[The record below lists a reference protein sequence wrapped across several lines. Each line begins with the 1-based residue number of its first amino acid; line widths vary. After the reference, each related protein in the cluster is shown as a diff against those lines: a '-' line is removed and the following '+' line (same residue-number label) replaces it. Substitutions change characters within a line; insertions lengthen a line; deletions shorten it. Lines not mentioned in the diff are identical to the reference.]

1 MPPLLHDAL
10 IDSVPLSFEQ
20 TVPRAWV
27 HKRSLDNV
35 LLTEIRSAAPDRFIC
50 AGRIP
55 TAHGFFNDAAGRT
68 PHNDILFYT
77 ELGRQASLA
86 MCHAF
91 FDVST
96 DDVFIFEGSDAV
108 ITEAVWR
115 PGDDAA
121 RDAVA
126 IEIGIPDLARRKNNA
141 VSRVVTEHTMWAGTR
156 RVFHGTGAFTIQ
168 PAALFHR
175 LRKTAAARTPVAL
188 AKEGGTDGPAAR
200 VPRASG
206 ANIAIST
213 PRRTD
218 TPGAFA
224 ASLIVDRTHPYFF
237 DHPCDHVPG
246 MLLLEGCAQ
255 LALSTFREI
264 AGIEAAGISAY
275 DVSFTQFVE
284 AGLETTL
291 TAHLDALQYA
301 VRSPLVRVAI
311 TQPTGVCGT
320 ATIHLARPTGH

>member
-91 FDVST
+91 LDVSPE
-96 DDVFIFEGSDAV
+96 DVFIFEGSDAAV
-108 ITEAVWR
+108 TEAAWT
-115 PGDDAA
+115 PGGDAA
-121 RDAVA
+121 RDSVA
-126 IEIGIPDLARRKNNA
+126 IEIRIPDLTRRKNNA
-141 VSRVVTEHTMWAGTR
+141 VSRVVTEHTMWVGTH
-156 RVFHGTGAFTIQ
+156 RVFDGTAAFTIQ

-175 LRKTAAARTPVAL
+175 LRKATAARARRPPPYRKAGRRKAECRQAGPMPGPLACRARPAPTSRSRPRAGPTVGRSRMRRACSCRSDGRRSRCCGRRTPH
-188 AKEGGTDGPAAR
+188 GHDGF
-200 VPRASG
+200 SG
-206 ANIAIST
+206 S
-213 PRRTD
+213 
-218 TPGAFA
+218 
-224 ASLIVDRTHPYFF
+224 
-237 DHPCDHVPG
+237 C
-246 MLLLEGCAQ
+246 CAEQ
-255 LALSTFREI
+255 RSFHLS
-264 AGIEAAGISAY
+264 
-275 DVSFTQFVE
+275 
-284 AGLETTL
+284 
-291 TAHLDALQYA
+291 HN
-301 VRSPLVRVAI
+301 
-311 TQPTGVCGT
+311 
-320 ATIHLARPTGH
+320 